1 VLDFQQIFFY
11 KTPIFIDIHNIRRE
25 GVSMAEKIW
34 VLGSGTFGVR
44 AVRQLSGIH
53 GAGSITLVDP
63 SAQALDQATVIGI
76 NKVCEEGAAFLHK
89 NLSESERPD
98 WIVPALP
105 IHLAWEWILL
115 KLGQNHLVRSPL
127 PEILVSSLPNA
138 ITGDSGD
145 IYVSHADFICPP
157 NCSEPDQFCTRTG
170 EPRKKDMYRLLA
182 QMGQKDMPFFVIQ
195 SLQLGPG
202 VGGYQPKTLFDLLD
216 KIMGCQGLNAVVTAC
231 RCHGVVTGGKRIGG
245 PI

>member
-1 VLDFQQIFFY
+1 
-11 KTPIFIDIHNIRRE
+11 
-25 GVSMAEKIW
+25 MAKKIW

-63 SAQALDQATVIGI
+63 SPRALDQAAVRGI
-76 NKVCEEGAAFLHK
+76 TKVCEEGVAFLHK
-89 NLSESERPD
+89 NLSKGERPD

-105 IHLAWEWILL
+105 VHLAWEWGLL
-115 KLGQNHLVRSPL
+115 ALGQNRLVRSPL

-145 IYVSHADFICPP
+145 IYVSHADFICPT

-182 QMGQKDMPFFVIQ
+182 QTGQKGMPFFVIR

-202 VGGYQPKTLFDLLD
+202 VGGYQPKALFDLLD
-216 KIMGCQGLNAVVTAC
+216 RITSCRGLHAVVTAC
-231 RCHGVVTGGKRIGG
+231 RCHGVVTGGKRIKA
-245 PI
+245 PV